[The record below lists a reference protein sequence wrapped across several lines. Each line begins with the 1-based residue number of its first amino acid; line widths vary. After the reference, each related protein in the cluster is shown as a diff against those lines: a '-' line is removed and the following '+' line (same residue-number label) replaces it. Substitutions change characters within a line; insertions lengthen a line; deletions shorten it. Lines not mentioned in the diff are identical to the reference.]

1 MSVNH
6 KLLLSIFLCMSCFL
20 PANAGQRADSIRI
33 YYRTGYRYVESAY
46 RDNGTQLARF
56 TKSVRT
62 ALRDGTIERIVVRSG
77 ASPDGAN
84 RANELLSERRAD
96 SLVSYIVRHT
106 GIPLSSLKRQAAGI
120 LWDELRAQVAA
131 SEMPYRDEVLDVLD
145 NTPVWIFDARNRVVG
160 GRKKRLMDLRGGEPY
175 RYMLRKFFPDL
186 RSSVVVTLYIR
197 EPKSKKEKGETKRK
211 EAEAPE
217 NMQPPAV
224 ALPPAPEPV
233 RELESGLK
241 PAENDKS
248 QPVTAP
254 DTVTAPERTDEAGEA
269 IPAITGKASPE
280 AKRWIPRLAVKTNAV
295 GWAMAISNVAVE
307 IDLSR
312 RLSLNIPVYYSAWNY
327 FSGTTKFRML
337 AAQPE
342 LRYWPTRNRRLFA
355 GVHFGVASYN
365 FALGGKWRIQDH
377 DGTAPALGGGVSVG
391 YRMPLGR
398 SDRWNVEF
406 SLGAGAYRL
415 HYDKFHNESGGVY
428 SSTVRKT
435 FFGIDNAAVS
445 FSYTFDLK
453 KKGGRQ

>member
-1 MSVNH
+1 MSV
-6 KLLLSIFLCMSCFL
+6 KKIFLSVICLSCFL
-20 PANAGQRADSIRI
+20 SAHAGQGADSVRI
-33 YYRTGYRYVESAY
+33 YYRAGYRYVESDY
-46 RDNGTQLARF
+46 RDNGMQLSRF
-56 TKSVRT
+56 TESVRR

-106 GIPLSSLKRQAAGI
+106 DVSASLIDRQAAGI
-120 LWDELRAQVAA
+120 AWDELRAQVAA
-131 SEMPYRDEVLDVLD
+131 SGMLYRDEVLDVLD
-145 NTPVWIFDARNRVVG
+145 NTPVWIFDEKNQVVG
-160 GRKKRLMDLRGGEPY
+160 GRKQRLMDLRGGEPY
-175 RYMLRKFFPDL
+175 RYMLREFFPDL
-186 RSSVVVTLYIR
+186 RSSVVVTLYFR
-197 EPKSKKEKGETKRK
+197 SEET
-211 EAEAPE
+211 PE
-217 NMQPPAV
+217 STQPPAV
-224 ALPPAPEPV
+224 APPPAPEP
-233 RELESGLK
+233 GLK

-280 AKRWIPRLAVKTNAV
+280 AKRWIPLLAVKTNAV

-307 IDLSR
+307 IDLSQ

-327 FSGTTKFRML
+327 FSGTTKFRIL

>member
-1 MSVNH
+1 MSV
-6 KLLLSIFLCMSCFL
+6 KKIFLSVICLSCFL
-20 PANAGQRADSIRI
+20 SAHAGQRADSVRI
-33 YYRTGYRYVESAY
+33 YYRTGYRYVEPLY
-46 RDNGTQLARF
+46 RDNGMQLAHF
-56 TKSVRT
+56 TESVRR

-106 GIPLSSLKRQAAGI
+106 DVPASLIDRQVAGI
-120 LWDELRAQVAA
+120 AWDELRAQVAA
-131 SEMPYRDEVLDVLD
+131 SGMPYRDEVLDVRD
-145 NTPVWIFDARNRVVG
+145 NTPVWIFDERNRVVG
-160 GRKKRLMDLRGGEPY
+160 GRKQRLMDLRGGEPY
-175 RYMLRKFFPDL
+175 RYMLREFFPDL
-186 RSSVVVTLYIR
+186 RSSVVVTLYFR
-197 EPKSKKEKGETKRK
+197 SEET
-211 EAEAPE
+211 PE
-217 NMQPPAV
+217 STQPPAV
-224 ALPPAPEPV
+224 APPPAPEP
-233 RELESGLK
+233 GLK
-241 PAENDKS
+241 PAENDEP
-248 QPVTAP
+248 QPATVP
-254 DTVTAPERTDEAGEA
+254 DTAEAPERTAEAGEA
-269 IPAITGKASPE
+269 TPAITDKASPA
-280 AKRWIPRLAVKTNAV
+280 AKKWVPRLAVKTNAV

-307 IDLSR
+307 IDLSQ

-342 LRYWPTRNRRLFA
+342 LRYWPTWDRRFFA

-377 DGTAPALGGGVSVG
+377 DGTTPALGGGVSVG

-398 SDRWNVEF
+398 SDCWNVEF

-415 HYDKFHNESGGVY
+415 HYDKYHNEPGGAY

-435 FFGIDNAAVS
+435 FFGVDNAAVS

-453 KKGGRQ
+453 KKGGRR

>member
-1 MSVNH
+1 MFAAMSVR
-6 KLLLSIFLCMSCFL
+6 KILLSVICLSCFL
-20 PANAGQRADSIRI
+20 SAHAGQRADSVRI
-33 YYRTGYRYVESAY
+33 YYRTGYRYVEPLY
-46 RDNGTQLARF
+46 RDNGMQLARF
-56 TKSVRT
+56 TESVSR

-106 GIPLSSLKRQAAGI
+106 DVPASLIDRQTAGI
-120 LWDELRAQVAA
+120 AWNELRAQVAA
-131 SEMPYRDEVLDVLD
+131 SGMPYRDEVLDVLD
-145 NTPVWIFDARNRVVG
+145 NTPVWIFDERNRVVG

-175 RYMLRKFFPDL
+175 RYMLREFFPDL
-186 RSSVVVTLYIR
+186 RSSVVVTLYFR
-197 EPKSKKEKGETKRK
+197 SEET
-211 EAEAPE
+211 PE
-217 NMQPPAV
+217 STQPPAV
-224 ALPPAPEPV
+224 VPSPAAEPAREPEP
-233 RELESGLK
+233 GLK
-241 PAENDKS
+241 PAENGEP
-248 QPVTAP
+248 QPATVP
-254 DTVTAPERTDEAGEA
+254 DTAAAPERTDETGEA
-269 IPAITGKASPE
+269 IPAVTGKASPE
-280 AKRWIPRLAVKTNAV
+280 AKGWTPRLAVKTNAV

-307 IDLSR
+307 IDLSQK
-312 RLSLNIPVYYSAWNY
+312 LSLNIPVYYSAWNY

-342 LRYWPTRNRRLFA
+342 LRYWPTRDRRFFA

-365 FALGGKWRIQDH
+365 LALGGKWRIQDH
-377 DGTAPALGGGVSVG
+377 DGTTPALGGGVSVG

-415 HYDKFHNESGGVY
+415 HYDKFHNEPGGAY

-435 FFGIDNAAVS
+435 FFGVDNAAVS

-453 KKGGRQ
+453 KKGGRR

>member
-1 MSVNH
+1 
-6 KLLLSIFLCMSCFL
+6 MSCFL

-197 EPKSKKEKGETKRK
+197 EPKSKKENGETKRK

-269 IPAITGKASPE
+269 IPAVTGKASPE

-295 GWAMAISNVAVE
+295 G
-307 IDLSR
+307 
-312 RLSLNIPVYYSAWNY
+312 
-327 FSGTTKFRML
+327 
-337 AAQPE
+337 
-342 LRYWPTRNRRLFA
+342 
-355 GVHFGVASYN
+355 
-365 FALGGKWRIQDH
+365 
-377 DGTAPALGGGVSVG
+377 
-391 YRMPLGR
+391 
-398 SDRWNVEF
+398 
-406 SLGAGAYRL
+406 
-415 HYDKFHNESGGVY
+415 
-428 SSTVRKT
+428 
-435 FFGIDNAAVS
+435 
-445 FSYTFDLK
+445 
-453 KKGGRQ
+453 

>member
-1 MSVNH
+1 MFAAMSV
-6 KLLLSIFLCMSCFL
+6 KKIFLSVICLSCFL
-20 PANAGQRADSIRI
+20 SAHAGQGADSVRI
-33 YYRTGYRYVESAY
+33 YYRAGYRYVESDY
-46 RDNGTQLARF
+46 RDNGMQLSRF
-56 TKSVRT
+56 TESVRR

-106 GIPLSSLKRQAAGI
+106 DVSASLIDRQAAGI
-120 LWDELRAQVAA
+120 AWDELRAQVAA
-131 SEMPYRDEVLDVLD
+131 SGMLYRDEVLDVLD
-145 NTPVWIFDARNRVVG
+145 NTPVWIFDEKNQVVG
-160 GRKKRLMDLRGGEPY
+160 GRKQRLMDLRGGEPY
-175 RYMLRKFFPDL
+175 RYMLREFFPDL
-186 RSSVVVTLYIR
+186 RSSVVVTLYFR
-197 EPKSKKEKGETKRK
+197 SEET
-211 EAEAPE
+211 PE
-217 NMQPPAV
+217 STQPPAV
-224 ALPPAPEPV
+224 APPPAPEPV

-269 IPAITGKASPE
+269 IPSVTSKASPE
-280 AKRWIPRLAVKTNAV
+280 AKRWIPRLSVKTNAV

-342 LRYWPTRNRRLFA
+342 LRYWPTRDRRLFA

-377 DGTAPALGGGVSVG
+377 DGTTPALGGGVSVG

-406 SLGAGAYRL
+406 SLGAGAYHL
-415 HYDKFHNESGGVY
+415 HYDKFHNEPGGAY

-435 FFGIDNAAVS
+435 FFGVDNAAVS
-445 FSYTFDLK
+445 FSYMFDLK
-453 KKGGRQ
+453 KKGGRR